1 MKRIVLK
8 TIKVVTLFISTTL
21 AVFLFLYGLLAYS
34 NHVYLER
41 YKEGNDNYY
50 LQAQHYEKVTGEK
63 IARNNE
69 LYSK

>member
-1 MKRIVLK
+1 MK
-8 TIKVVTLFISTTL
+8 TIFKSLGAFIASSATL
-21 AVFLFLYGLLAYS
+21 FLFLYGLLAYS

-41 YKEGNDNYY
+41 YKAANDAYY

-63 IARNNE
+63 IVRNNE